1 MNKYLIEGFIALIII
16 LVGVSLVSEV
26 NDINNRKAVIENFD
40 EKISNNEEV
49 NNGEMED
56 IIVEED
62 PTNLLSN
69 INAKIATFIVD
80 GLNFVLRLG
89 IKLIDGGK

>member
-56 IIVEED
+56 IHAWYAGGGYYCGGR
-62 PTNLLSN
+62 SN
-69 INAKIATFIVD
+69 QS
-80 GLNFVLRLG
+80 L
-89 IKLIDGGK
+89 IKY